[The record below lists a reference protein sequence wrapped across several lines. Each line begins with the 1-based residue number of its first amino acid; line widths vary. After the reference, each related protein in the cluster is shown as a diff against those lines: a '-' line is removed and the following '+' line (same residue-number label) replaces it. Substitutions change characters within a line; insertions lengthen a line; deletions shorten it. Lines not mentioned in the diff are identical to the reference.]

1 MWVTASP
8 RAKRIV
14 LACWAVFACANLWAM
29 WAFPG
34 AETIPFHFVWISI
47 AVVFGVNAWPTPAM
61 MLVLAVVTVTTGWI
75 LWHHADIGEIGLEE
89 TAEVPL
95 MAIVFLVM
103 VWHVR
108 GRQRA
113 VAELERVAARDWSA
127 QSTAGVVE
135 TNEDH
140 LRAALDGLVENAI
153 AFTQNGDGISVHA
166 RRSPDSL
173 TIEVSDTGAGIAPDH
188 LDHIFERSWTSRGRP
203 ANGRSGGT
211 GLGLA
216 IVRTA
221 VETLGGTIRVR
232 SVVGG
237 GTT

>member
-1 MWVTASP
+1 MP
-8 RAKRIV
+8 
-14 LACWAVFACANLWAM
+14 
-29 WAFPG
+29 
-34 AETIPFHFVWISI
+34 
-47 AVVFGVNAWPTPAM
+47 
-61 MLVLAVVTVTTGWI
+61 
-75 LWHHADIGEIGLEE
+75 
-89 TAEVPL
+89 
-95 MAIVFLVM
+95 
-103 VWHVR
+103 
-108 GRQRA
+108 
-113 VAELERVAARDWSA
+113 VAERDWSA

-237 GTT
+237 GTTFTLDFPQRRASTSELRLPAQRPGESDLPAPA